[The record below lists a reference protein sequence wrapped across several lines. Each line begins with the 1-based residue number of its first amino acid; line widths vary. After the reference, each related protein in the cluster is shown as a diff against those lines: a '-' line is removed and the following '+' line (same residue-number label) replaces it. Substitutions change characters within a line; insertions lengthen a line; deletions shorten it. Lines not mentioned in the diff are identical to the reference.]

1 MEEMM
6 EGEVFDEQDFTQADL
21 VASQHFGSKSGQDDS
36 VKQKAS
42 IMEEIEGESE
52 DSCDEVF
59 TQEFTEE
66 GVTQYLETEQ
76 KIAEQQMEVFKE
88 QQRLMSESL
97 QLRLKILS
105 KKIKKVKKWVN
116 YCYDISWLFYLF
128 HFQMNQFE
136 K

>member
-1 MEEMM
+1 MEDTASEAASTSSIN
-6 EGEVFDEQDFTQADL
+6 DESAQENEAL
-21 VASQHFGSKSGQDDS
+21 
-36 VKQKAS
+36 KQY
-42 IMEEIEGESE
+42 EESD

-105 KKIKKVKKWVN
+105 KKIKKVKK
-116 YCYDISWLFYLF
+116 
-128 HFQMNQFE
+128 
-136 K
+136 